1 MRVDI
6 KNIASFL
13 LDKYLFILFV
23 VGLITLIS
31 GLGLNNFKLDASSDA
46 LVLEN
51 DESLKVYRET
61 EDEFGDSSFLIIT
74 YEPKK
79 ELFSDYSIS
88 RIANLEQDLK
98 KIDGVDSV
106 LSLLDAPIFF
116 QPKVGL
122 SEVSDNLKNLSD
134 DEVNLS
140 LAKDEII
147 KNPIYKEL
155 IISEDGNITAM
166 QVVLK
171 GNKEYNQLINDRY
184 DALEKLD
191 SNEPLTTK
199 RKNELQNKL
208 ETINSRISE
217 LNNQESDFNKL
228 LISEIRQT
236 LNKYKDEATIYLGG
250 PSMIATDMMDYIE
263 SDLVIFGTAVAVIF
277 ALMLYLFFGSLWYVL
292 LPLMNAFLA
301 TFITAGFL
309 GFMDWKISVVSSNF
323 IALLLI
329 LTISLTVHLLVKIN
343 EIIKSGDT
351 KNISGV
357 NFRETDLKTAIE
369 EGYVQM
375 LAPCFFAALTTAVAF
390 LSLTFGELKPVI
402 EFGKMMAFGISI
414 AFILTF
420 TFLPCTIYLISRFNT
435 KDFLSLHKITT
446 SLLNFSNN
454 NKTLITTS
462 FVLVFL
468 IFSFGISKLEVENR
482 FIDYFDK
489 DTEIYKGMYEIDS
502 KLGGTATLDIIISE
516 PAESDIPEKSKV
528 ENIKTNLTVIANDFS
543 FDDLFED
550 DLFEDISSDAS
561 GYWWNT
567 YSLKTLEEIHDYL
580 DSIPEI
586 GKVLSVASGIKLAR
600 EINDGED
607 LNDLE
612 LALLRS
618 VLPEDIRETLLYSYI
633 NKDDSVV
640 RISTRVNESAANLNR
655 NELLEKINYDL
666 QNQFNLKPDQYE
678 ITGLAVLYNNMLQS
692 LFKSQ
697 IGSLLIVF
705 AVISIM
711 LLLIFKSFKVMIIG
725 LIPNIFVASSVMGL
739 LGLLRIPLDI
749 MTITV
754 AAISVGMAVDNTIH
768 YIYRYKKELKK
779 TNSVEQALANAH
791 TTTGRAIFY
800 TATTIA
806 AGFCILSLSNFFP
819 TVLFGLFTSL
829 AMVLAFITSLTVLP
843 NLLVKY
849 KVFQ

>member
-1 MRVDI
+1 MRIDL
-6 KNIASFL
+6 KNIGNFL
-13 LDKYLFILFV
+13 LDKYLLILSIVFV
-23 VGLITLIS
+23 LTIITSVGLS
-31 GLGLNNFKLDASSDA
+31 NFKLDASSDA

-51 DESLKVYRET
+51 DESLKTYREA
-61 EDEFGDSSFLIIT
+61 EEEFGDSSFLIVT
-74 YEPKK
+74 YEPKN
-79 ELFSDYSIS
+79 ELFSEYSLKKIS
-88 RIANLEQDLK
+88 ELESDLK
-98 KIDGVDSV
+98 NIDGVDSV
-106 LSLLDAPIFF
+106 LSILDAPIFF
-116 QPKVGL
+116 QPRVGL
-122 SEVSDNLKNLSD
+122 SEVSDNLKNLTDSGVD
-134 DEVNLS
+134 LN
-140 LAKDEII
+140 LAKEEII
-147 KNPIYKEL
+147 NNPIYKEL
-155 IISEDGNITAM
+155 IISSDGRVTAM

-171 GNKEYNQLINDRY
+171 GNDEYNKLINLRY
-184 DALEKLD
+184 EILDKLD
-191 SNEPLTTK
+191 SREPLTSKTI
-199 RKNELQNKL
+199 NQLQNDL
-208 ETINSRISE
+208 ENINTRISE
-217 LNNQESDFNKL
+217 INNQESEFNKL
-228 LISEIRQT
+228 LIAEIRQT
-236 LNKYKDEATIYLGG
+236 LDIYRDEATIYLGG

-263 SDLVIFGTAVAVIF
+263 SDLIIFGTAVAVIF
-277 ALMLYLFFGSLWYVL
+277 ALMLYLFFGSMWYVL
-292 LPLMNAFLA
+292 LPLLNAFLA

-343 EIIKSGDT
+343 EIKKEKSLR
-351 KNISGV
+351 N
-357 NFRETDLKTAIE
+357 AIV
-369 EGYVQM
+369 EGYGQM
-375 LAPCFFAALTTAVAF
+375 FAPCFFAALTTAVAF

-414 AFILTF
+414 AYILTF
-420 TFLPCTIYLISRFNT
+420 TFLPCAIYLVSKIKT
-435 KDFLSLHKITT
+435 KDYLSLHRIT
-446 SLLNFSNN
+446 SWILDFSNN
-454 NKTLITTS
+454 NKIIIGSS
-462 FVLVFL
+462 FIIIFI
-468 IFSFGISKLEVENR
+468 IFSYGVSKLEVENR

-489 DTEIYKGMYEIDS
+489 ETEIYQGMYEIDS

-516 PAESDIPEKSKV
+516 PIESDIPEKSKMQ
-528 ENIKTNLTVIANDFS
+528 NIATNVAVIANDFS

-550 DLFEDISSDAS
+550 DLFEDMTSDAS

-567 YSLKTLEEIHDYL
+567 YSLKTLEDIHDYL

-640 RISTRVNESAANLNR
+640 RISTRINESSTNLNR

-666 QNQFNLKPDQYE
+666 QNEFDLKPDQYE

-692 LFKSQ
+692 LFQSQ

-711 LLLIFKSFKVMIIG
+711 LLLIFKSFKVMVIG

-739 LGLLRIPLDI
+739 LGLLKIPLDI

-779 TNSVEQALANAH
+779 TNSVEKALENAH

>member
-1 MRVDI
+1 MRIDL
-6 KNIASFL
+6 KNIGNFL
-13 LDKYLFILFV
+13 LDRYLLILLLVFTLTIITSI
-23 VGLITLIS
+23 GLS
-31 GLGLNNFKLDASSDA
+31 NFKLDASSDA
-46 LVLEN
+46 LVLES
-51 DESLKVYRET
+51 DESLKTYREA
-61 EDEFGDSSFLIIT
+61 EDEFGDSSFLIVT
-74 YEPKK
+74 YEPKN
-79 ELFSDYSIS
+79 ELFSEYSLKKIS
-88 RIANLEQDLK
+88 QLESDLK
-98 KIDGVDSV
+98 NIDGVDSV
-106 LSLLDAPIFF
+106 LSILDAPIFF
-116 QPKVGL
+116 QPRVGL
-122 SEVSDNLKNLSD
+122 SEVSDNLKNLTD
-134 DEVNLS
+134 PEVDLN
-140 LAKDEII
+140 LAKEEII
-147 KNPIYKEL
+147 NNPIYKEL
-155 IISEDGNITAM
+155 IISNDGKITAM

-171 GNKEYNQLINDRY
+171 GNKEYNQLINLRY
-184 DALEKLD
+184 EILEKLD
-191 SNEPLTTK
+191 SREPLTSKTT
-199 RKNELQNKL
+199 NQLQNDL
-208 ETINSRISE
+208 VNINTRISE
-217 LNNQESDFNKL
+217 INNQESEFNKL
-228 LISEIRQT
+228 LIAEIRQT
-236 LNKYKDEATIYLGG
+236 LDIYRDEATIYLGG
-250 PSMIATDMMDYIE
+250 PSMIATDMMEYIE
-263 SDLVIFGTAVAVIF
+263 SDLVIFGTAVAFIF

-292 LPLMNAFLA
+292 LPLLNAFLA

-343 EIIKSGDT
+343 EIKKD
-351 KNISGV
+351 KNLR
-357 NFRETDLKTAIE
+357 NAIV
-369 EGYVQM
+369 EGYGQM
-375 LAPCFFAALTTAVAF
+375 FAPCFFAALTTAVAF

-420 TFLPCTIYLISRFNT
+420 TFLPCAIYLVSKIKT
-435 KDFLSLHKITT
+435 KDYLSLHKIT
-446 SLLNFSNN
+446 SWILDFSNN
-454 NKTLITTS
+454 NKIIIGSS
-462 FVLVFL
+462 FIIVFI
-468 IFSFGISKLEVENR
+468 IFSYGVSKLEVENK

-489 DTEIYKGMYEIDS
+489 ETEIYQGMYEIDS

-516 PAESDIPEKSKV
+516 PTESDIPEKSKMQ
-528 ENIKTNLTVIANDFS
+528 NIATNVAVIANDFS
-543 FDDLFED
+543 FDNLFED
-550 DLFEDISSDAS
+550 DLFEDMTSDAS

-567 YSLKTLEEIHDYL
+567 YSLKTLEDIHDYL

-640 RISTRVNESAANLNR
+640 RISTRVNESSANLNR
-655 NELLEKINYDL
+655 NELLEKINFDL
-666 QNQFNLKPDQYE
+666 QNEFNLKPGQYE

-692 LFKSQ
+692 LFQSQ

-711 LLLIFKSFKVMIIG
+711 LLIIFKSFKVMVIG

-739 LGLLRIPLDI
+739 LGLLKIPLDI

-779 TNSVEQALANAH
+779 TNSVEHALENAH

-829 AMVLAFITSLTVLP
+829 AMVLAFVTSLTVLP

>member
-1 MRVDI
+1 MRIDLKDI
-6 KNIASFL
+6 GNFL
-13 LDKYLFILFV
+13 LDRYLLILLLVFTLTIITSI
-23 VGLITLIS
+23 GLS
-31 GLGLNNFKLDASSDA
+31 NFKLDASSDA
-46 LVLEN
+46 LVLES
-51 DESLKVYRET
+51 DESLKTYREA
-61 EDEFGDSSFLIIT
+61 EDEFGDSSFLIVT
-74 YEPKK
+74 YEPKN
-79 ELFSDYSIS
+79 ELFSEYSLKKIS
-88 RIANLEQDLK
+88 QLESDLK
-98 KIDGVDSV
+98 NIDGVDSV
-106 LSLLDAPIFF
+106 LSILDAPIFF
-116 QPKVGL
+116 QPRVGL
-122 SEVSDNLKNLSD
+122 SEVSDNLKNLTD
-134 DEVNLS
+134 AGVDLS
-140 LAKDEII
+140 LAKEEII
-147 KNPIYKEL
+147 NNPIYKEL
-155 IISEDGNITAM
+155 IISGDGKVTAM

-171 GNKEYNQLINDRY
+171 GNKEYNQLINLRY
-184 DALEKLD
+184 EILEKLD
-191 SNEPLTTK
+191 TREPLTSKTT
-199 RKNELQNKL
+199 NQLQNDL
-208 ETINSRISE
+208 ENINTRISE
-217 LNNQESDFNKL
+217 INNQESEFNKL
-228 LISEIRQT
+228 LIAEIRQT
-236 LNKYKDEATIYLGG
+236 LDIYRDEATIYLGG

-292 LPLMNAFLA
+292 LPLLNAFLA

-343 EIIKSGDT
+343 EIKQE
-351 KNISGV
+351 KNLR
-357 NFRETDLKTAIE
+357 NAIV
-369 EGYVQM
+369 EGYGQM
-375 LAPCFFAALTTAVAF
+375 FAPCFFAALTTAVAF

-420 TFLPCTIYLISRFNT
+420 TFLPCAIYLVSKIKT
-435 KDFLSLHKITT
+435 KDYLSLHKIT
-446 SLLNFSNN
+446 SWLLDFSNN
-454 NKTLITTS
+454 NKITIGSS
-462 FVLVFL
+462 FIIIFI
-468 IFSFGISKLEVENR
+468 IFSYGVSKLEVENR

-489 DTEIYKGMYEIDS
+489 ETEIYQGMYEIDS

-516 PAESDIPEKSKV
+516 PIESEIPEKSKMQ
-528 ENIKTNLTVIANDFS
+528 NIATNVAVIANDFS

-550 DLFEDISSDAS
+550 DLFEDMTSDAS

-567 YSLKTLEEIHDYL
+567 YSLKTLEDIHDYL

-640 RISTRVNESAANLNR
+640 RISTRVNESSANLNR
-655 NELLEKINYDL
+655 NELLEKINFDL
-666 QNQFNLKPDQYE
+666 QNEFNLKPDQYE
-678 ITGLAVLYNNMLQS
+678 VTGLAVLYNNMLQS
-692 LFKSQ
+692 LFQSQ

-711 LLLIFKSFKVMIIG
+711 LLIIFKSFKVMVIG

-739 LGLLRIPLDI
+739 LGLLKIPLDI

-779 TNSVEQALANAH
+779 TNSVEHALENAH

>member
-155 IISEDGNITAM
+155 IISKDGNITAM

-420 TFLPCTIYLISRFNT
+420 TFLPCAIYLISRFNT
-435 KDFLSLHKITT
+435 KDFLSLHKITS

-462 FVLVFL
+462 FVIVFL

-612 LALLRS
+612 LAILRS

-819 TVLFGLFTSL
+819 TVLFGLFTSI